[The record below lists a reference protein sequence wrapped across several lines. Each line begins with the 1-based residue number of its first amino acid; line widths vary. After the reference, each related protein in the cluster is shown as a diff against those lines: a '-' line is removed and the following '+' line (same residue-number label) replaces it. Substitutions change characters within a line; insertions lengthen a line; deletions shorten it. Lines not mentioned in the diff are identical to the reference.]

1 MAREVEVNE
10 TRAVASGEWERV
22 HRQEWL
28 LSMLFVSLVLAM
40 LAAAGMGAVHVPL
53 WQLARSLIGGGSLSA
68 GPLTD
73 DQRIILLTVRLPR
86 IVAAVFVGS
95 ALSVSGLLF
104 QGLFRN
110 PLADPYVIGSSGGAM
125 LGASIGVFI
134 LPPVSLVGFSATA
147 VLAFA
152 GAIASI
158 TLVYWLAHVDG
169 NTPVVALLLAGFAVS
184 TMLSYSS
191 YFLEVLDRDFGT
203 GMRVLSSWLHGTI
216 AQPTWPQL
224 AIVAIMLAIGLAG
237 SVPLARNLNTLALG
251 EEYATHLGV
260 SVQQTRIAVIVIG
273 SILTGAA
280 VALGGMIGFAGLIIP
295 HILRMVL
302 GPDHVR
308 LLPATALAGA
318 LFLLVAD
325 TVARTAI
332 APAELPVGVL
342 TAFIGGPFFLY
353 LLRKAKREVFL

>member
-1 MAREVEVNE
+1 VAREAEVDE
-10 TRAVASGEWERV
+10 TRTSASREWGQAR
-22 HRQEWL
+22 RQPWL
-28 LSMLFVSLVLAM
+28 LGVLLVSLVLMM
-40 LAAAGMGAVHVPL
+40 LVAAGMGAVHVPVWL
-53 WQLARSLIGGGSLSA
+53 LARSMVGGEPLS
-68 GPLTD
+68 P
-73 DQRIILLTVRLPR
+73 DQRIILLTIRLPR
-86 IVAAVFVGS
+86 IVAAIFVGS

-110 PLADPYVIGSSGGAM
+110 PLADPYIIGSSGGAV
-125 LGASIGVFI
+125 LGASIGVFL
-134 LPPVSLVGFSATA
+134 LPPVSISGFGTTA
-147 VLAFA
+147 LLAFA
-152 GAIASI
+152 GATSSI
-158 TLVYWLAHVDG
+158 TVVYWLAHVNG
-169 NTPVVALLLAGFAVS
+169 RTPVVALLLAGFAVS

-191 YFLEVLDRDFGT
+191 YFLEVLDRDFGA
-203 GMRVLSSWLHGTI
+203 GLRVLASWLHGTI
-216 AQPTWPQL
+216 SQPTWLQL
-224 AIVAIMLAIGLAG
+224 AIVAIMLAIGLVG

-251 EEYATHLGV
+251 EEYAMHLGI

-280 VALGGMIGFAGLIIP
+280 VALGGLIGFAGLIIP

-325 TVARTAI
+325 TAARTAI

-353 LLRKAKREVFL
+353 LLRRAKQEVLL